1 MDTQEL
7 IDLRHHLGKFIEE
20 EKNENW
26 DNERMHTCNHV
37 NCFIVLNIGR
47 KFIYECVNK
56 VKK

>member
-26 DNERMHTCNHV
+26 DNECNAYLKPCCQLFH
-37 NCFIVLNIGR
+37 CFE
-47 KFIYECVNK
+47 YW
-56 VKK
+56 KKIHL